1 MADSDKKKD
10 TSPTPP
16 GPGDP
21 EWEAN
26 QKVLRGEVDP
36 TDPNKLGTA
45 RRETGADKDD
55 ENK

>member
-10 TSPTPP
+10 TSKDAP

-26 QKVLRGEVDP
+26 QKVLRGEVEP

-45 RRETGADKDD
+45 RRETGASD
-55 ENK
+55 EETR

>member
-10 TSPTPP
+10 KAP

-45 RRETGADKDD
+45 RRDTGADKS
-55 ENK
+55 K